1 MTGAGAAVAA
11 PLPGGAS
18 SLVETY
24 NDWSVVCQAAGD
36 VTACVVRQVQSNSQT
51 NQHLLTIEIA
61 RDGTDKLTGVLLL
74 PLGLSLAQGAQ
85 LKIGETTIGGMRVFS
100 TCIQQG
106 CLAPFDITD
115 ETLPNSGPA
124 RLSTSPCRQPTQS
137 SPSLSTFPC
146 RAYPMPSTAWLTGRN
161 SDAHRPA
168 DFCRPAAM
176 MFLCLYWVWQREGHA
191 LTKF

>member
-1 MTGAGAAVAA
+1 M
-11 PLPGGAS
+11 
-18 SLVETY
+18 
-24 NDWSVVCQAAGD
+24 WSVVCQAAGD

-115 ETLPNSGPA
+115 KTLA
-124 RLSTSPCRQPTQS
+124 EL
-137 SPSLSTFPC
+137 
-146 RAYPMPSTAWLTGRN
+146 RAGKTLDVTVS
-161 SDAHRPA
+161 
-168 DFCRPAAM
+168 AANP
-176 MFLCLYWVWQREGHA
+176 V
-191 LTKF
+191 